1 MRLADVLKI
10 EAIRTDLSAKD
21 KESTLRAL
29 ARIFAESDCV
39 LDEESVYRAF
49 SDREALATTGL
60 GSGVAIPHGRVDTD
74 QFRVVIAISPEGVP
88 FDSIDGQPAHIVF
101 AVLGPVQN
109 PADQLRML
117 ARISRVLKD
126 QSVRRRLLAATSSED
141 ALKIVIEEELR
152 H

>member
-10 EAIRTDLSAKD
+10 ERIRTDLSAAD

-29 ARIFAESDCV
+29 ARMFVQGDVV
-39 LDEESVYRAF
+39 LSEEAIYQAF
-49 SDREALATTGL
+49 SDRERVATTGV
-60 GSGVAIPHGRVDTD
+60 GSGIAIPHGRVDIKD
-74 QFRVVIAISPEGVP
+74 FRVVMAISPEGVP
-88 FDSIDGQPAHIVF
+88 FDSVDGELAHIFF
-101 AVLGPVQN
+101 AVLGPLQN

-126 QSVRRRLLAATSSED
+126 QAVRRRLMEASSSQD
-141 ALKIVIEEELR
+141 ALEIVVEEELK

>member
-10 EAIRTDLSAKD
+10 ERIRTDLSAAD

-29 ARIFAESDCV
+29 ARMFVQGDGV
-39 LDEESVYRAF
+39 LNEEAIYQAF
-49 SDREALATTGL
+49 SDRERVATTGV
-60 GSGVAIPHGRVDTD
+60 GSGIAIPHGRVDIKD
-74 QFRVVIAISPEGVP
+74 FRVVMAISPEGVP
-88 FDSIDGQPAHIVF
+88 FDSVDGELAHIFF
-101 AVLGPVQN
+101 AVLGPIQN

-126 QSVRRRLLAATSSED
+126 QGVRRRLMEASSSQD
-141 ALKIVIEEELR
+141 ALEIVVEEELK

>member
-21 KESTLRAL
+21 KDGTLRAL
-29 ARIFAESDCV
+29 ARIFAEADGV

-49 SDREALATTGL
+49 SDREQLATTGL
-60 GSGVAIPHGRVDTD
+60 GSGVAIPHGRVDISE
-74 QFRVVIAISPEGVP
+74 FRVVMAISHEGVP
-88 FDSIDGQPAHIVF
+88 FDSVDGQPAHIVF
-101 AVLGPVQN
+101 AVLGPREN
-109 PADQLRML
+109 PAEQLRML

-126 QSVRRRLLAATSSED
+126 QAVRKRLLDAASCQD
-141 ALKIVIEEELR
+141 ALSIVVEEELR